1 MQRATT
7 APATLQP
14 SPTSQTPNQTRSVPS
29 QVTSAQV
36 WQQLSATQQQ
46 VLQRTLTSV
55 CRSLVNR
62 TASDASS
69 EEEHDES

>member
-14 SPTSQTPNQTRSVPS
+14 SPTSQTRSVPS
-29 QVTSAQV
+29 QVTSAQI

-46 VLQRTLTSV
+46 VLQRTLVSV
-55 CRSLVNR
+55 CRSLVNQ
-62 TASDASS
+62 TASNGAGSKEVHD
-69 EEEHDES
+69 DES